1 MCLINLQQLYSS
13 KIIQWPNNILI
24 HDSGKVIVRKGVM
37 KMEVLDW
44 GVGSPSRCNAL
55 SRFTNG
61 PGRSNLPWISQTS
74 SHHWCYDDE
83 GEICKR
89 VEFHW
94 LLLMENKCLV
104 TSTISH
110 MKNLWSSV
118 QRDLDCMIATR
129 RSGVFVG
136 SYVLSPGALLESCSC
151 PQSPSS
157 YHPFLFHLDQP
168 LFILSS
174 FYLFL
179 QIFWH
184 TDKKVN
190 KKICQR

>member
-83 GEICKR
+83 GEIYKSVSLTFTRADQVFGDQHHITHEELVKFSPKR
-89 VEFHW
+89 
-94 LLLMENKCLV
+94 
-104 TSTISH
+104 S
-110 MKNLWSSV
+110 
-118 QRDLDCMIATR
+118 
-129 RSGVFVG
+129 
-136 SYVLSPGALLESCSC
+136 
-151 PQSPSS
+151 
-157 YHPFLFHLDQP
+157 
-168 LFILSS
+168 
-174 FYLFL
+174 
-179 QIFWH
+179 
-184 TDKKVN
+184 
-190 KKICQR
+190 

>member
-1 MCLINLQQLYSS
+1 MTVGRWL
-13 KIIQWPNNILI
+13 
-24 HDSGKVIVRKGVM
+24 SGRGWWRWRCWTG
-37 KMEVLDW
+37 EW
-44 GVGSPSRCNAL
+44 GPPRVAMRWVGSLMGPAGVICPGLAKLPRTTGVTMT
-55 SRFTNG
+55 REKFTRGLNFTDFYSC
-61 PGRSNLPWISQTS
+61 RT
-74 SHHWCYDDE
+74 
-83 GEICKR
+83 R
-89 VEFHW
+89 VW
-94 LLLMENKCLV
+94 WP
-104 TSTISH
+104 TQAY
-110 MKNLWSSV
+110 MKNLWSSL

-174 FYLFL
+174 FYFFL

-184 TDKKVN
+184 TDKQVN
-190 KKICQR
+190 KKKWDKGSLRVQFCSFLTTLKNMSM